1 MKQIETWTHFLKG
14 RKSEKSLSSGFP
26 IRIGDDATN
35 GADEMKDNVAAE
47 SISSS
52 SSSSTEVQITVGE
65 KLQKYEQN
73 NLLAKPVLESNKLH
87 NLKWLNKRFV
97 EKNNDVT
104 PKHQMSLIYHNT
116 MSCNIQFYYQL
127 AI

>member
-1 MKQIETWTHFLKG
+1 LKG

-65 KLQKYEQN
+65 KLKKY
-73 NLLAKPVLESNKLH
+73 
-87 NLKWLNKRFV
+87 
-97 EKNNDVT
+97 
-104 PKHQMSLIYHNT
+104 
-116 MSCNIQFYYQL
+116 
-127 AI
+127 

>member
-14 RKSEKSLSSGFP
+14 RKSEKSLSSGLS

-35 GADEMKDNVAAE
+35 GADEMKDNVAE

-65 KLQKYEQN
+65 KLQKY
-73 NLLAKPVLESNKLH
+73 KTK
-87 NLKWLNKRFV
+87 
-97 EKNNDVT
+97 
-104 PKHQMSLIYHNT
+104 
-116 MSCNIQFYYQL
+116 
-127 AI
+127 